1 LLEEEESNESEVE
14 ELKEPETMV
23 FERRLQ
29 RKTSL
34 KAEKEEK
41 PRVTEDELQ

>member
-1 LLEEEESNESEVE
+1 LLGEEEGNESEDE
-14 ELKEPETMV
+14 ELKEPEAVV
-23 FERRLQ
+23 FEKRLQ

-34 KAEKEEK
+34 KAVKEEK